1 MGKFQFIPTTM
12 YSVVRKIGF
21 KDDEI
26 FSPKNQDIMGYYLIY
41 SGNKRKYL
49 TDYLLGGGT
58 SLWTALF
65 DLSAEFSSIQAPDGK
80 GYYGN
85 EHAGNSAKVMSELLK
100 KIRADNIANG
110 RTGK

>member
-1 MGKFQFIPTTM
+1 M

-49 TDYLLGGGT
+49 TDYLL
-58 SLWTALF
+58 SLLRNAFSFATIFAPK
-65 DLSAEFSSIQAPDGK
+65 LSYLGNRDWPSSQ
-80 GYYGN
+80 Y
-85 EHAGNSAKVMSELLK
+85 
-100 KIRADNIANG
+100 
-110 RTGK
+110 